1 MEQHDSARE
10 LAQKIIENIE
20 KVIVGK
26 SRAVELGVIAL
37 MCEGHALIEDVPGV
51 GKTMLARSIARSV
64 GASFKRI
71 QFTPDLLPTDVTG
84 VSIYN
89 QQSGEFEFRE
99 GPIIAQ
105 MVLADEVNRATPK
118 TQSAML
124 EAMDER
130 QVTVEGITHSVPS
143 PFMVMAT
150 QNPVE
155 YEGTFPLP
163 EAQLDRFLLIIS
175 LGYPTIE
182 EELEIIERQQMAHPI
197 ESLESVATAQEVIGL
212 QRAIRAIY
220 VDDLVKEYIVNLTD
234 STRSHPDIS
243 LGASPRASLAMYRGG
258 QAIALIRGRDFVLP
272 DDVKDLA
279 LPMLSHRM
287 IVSPAARMR
296 AYPVRMSSRLSWNRP
311 PFLEDRRGQ
320 PPEVRVA
327 LASFVCWKSPLPEGE
342 G

>member
-1 MEQHDSARE
+1 MQQHDIARE

-20 KVIVGK
+20 RVIVGK

-51 GKTMLARSIARSV
+51 GKTMLARSVARSV
-64 GASFKRI
+64 GATFKRI
-71 QFTPDLLPTDVTG
+71 QFTPDLLPSDVTG

-89 QQSGEFEFRE
+89 QQTGDFEFRE
-99 GPIIAQ
+99 GPILAQ

-130 QVTVEGITHSVPS
+130 QVTVEGITHSVPR

-197 ESLESVATAQEVIGL
+197 ESLESVATAQEVMEL
-212 QRAIRAIY
+212 QRTIRTIY
-220 VDDLVKEYIVNLTD
+220 VDDLVKEYIVNLSD
-234 STRSHPDIS
+234 ATRSHPDIS

-272 DDVKDLA
+272 DDVKELA
-279 LPMLSHRM
+279 SPMLSHRM

-296 AYPVRMSSRLSWNRP
+296 GVSS
-311 PFLEDRRGQ
+311 
-320 PPEVRVA
+320 PEVVEAILEQIPVPGGQARA
-327 LASFVCWKSPLPEGE
+327 AARS
-342 G
+342 

>member
-197 ESLESVATAQEVIGL
+197 ESLESVATAQEVIDL

-296 AYPVRMSSRLSWNRP
+296 GVSSADVVETILEQTPVP
-311 PFLEDRRGQ
+311 GGQ
-320 PPEVRVA
+320 ARA
-327 LASFVCWKSPLPEGE
+327 ATRS
-342 G
+342 

>member
-1 MEQHDSARE
+1 MQQHDSARE

-89 QQSGEFEFRE
+89 QQTGEFEFRE

-130 QVTVEGITHSVPS
+130 QVTVEGITHSVPT

-163 EAQLDRFLLIIS
+163 EAQLDRFLLIIN

-182 EELEIIERQQMAHPI
+182 EELEIIERQAMTHPI
-197 ESLESVATAQEVIGL
+197 ETLEPVATAQQVMDL

-220 VDDLVKEYIVNLTD
+220 VDDLVKEYIVNLTNA
-234 STRSHPDIS
+234 TRSHADIS

-279 LPMLSHRM
+279 QPMLSHRM

-296 AYPVRMSSRLSWNRP
+296 GVSSPDVVETILEQTPVP
-311 PFLEDRRGQ
+311 GGQ
-320 PPEVRVA
+320 ARA
-327 LASFVCWKSPLPEGE
+327 AARS
-342 G
+342 

>member
-197 ESLESVATAQEVIGL
+197 ESLESVATAQEVIDL

-296 AYPVRMSSRLSWNRP
+296 GVSSADVVETILEQTPVP
-311 PFLEDRRGQ
+311 GGQ
-320 PPEVRVA
+320 ARA
-327 LASFVCWKSPLPEGE
+327 AARS
-342 G
+342 